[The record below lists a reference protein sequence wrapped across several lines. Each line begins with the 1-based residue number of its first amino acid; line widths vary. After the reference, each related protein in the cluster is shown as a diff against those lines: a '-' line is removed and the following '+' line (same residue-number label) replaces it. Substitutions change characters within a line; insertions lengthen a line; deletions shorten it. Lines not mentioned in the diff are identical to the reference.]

1 MDVFT
6 TIAAFPQ
13 DWTASECACNE
24 SLSSMVKLYT
34 VQGRNF
40 LMINQQEC
48 LV

>member
-1 MDVFT
+1 MKVFIT
-6 TIAAFPQ
+6 TAAFPE

-34 VQGRNF
+34 VQGRTL
-40 LMINQQEC
+40 LMMNQQKC